1 MLPVPLVPLLLHD
14 VYPVFYPAQPF
25 LPHNDDA
32 NESHNEGGR
41 NSEAR
46 PTRGRPPSRPGR
58 SLPCLLFLSRPFLM
72 PFLPPAPCLASPFLS
87 TDVAKRADGTRSR
100 GRKAVFFRS
109 LAFLSW
115 GRRCN
120 SNRAAGNR
128 QGANDGATR
137 TAANRHARHVRRFL
151 GRERGNYHEQERQ
164 GGIRRPRAQVQQSNR
179 EPTTAVSHVP
189 PPPHVR
195 ILANFIRLLPLAS
208 YCADETERR
217 ASAAPKATEIH
228 KTRNPRPFTGPFFG
242 PYMHPNRPLDLKIVF
257 NQHPKPPNGI
267 TNVFRFS
274 AHSWVV
280 NFLFLFR

>member
-1 MLPVPLVPLLLHD
+1 MYGPFFLHVCPVSRSLSIAIRFTLDIPD
-14 VYPVFYPAQPF
+14 YPWRFACFQKA
-25 LPHNDDA
+25 HGQAAD
-32 NESHNEGGR
+32 HEGG
-41 NSEAR
+41 N
-46 PTRGRPPSRPGR
+46 GG
-58 SLPCLLFLSRPFLM
+58 
-72 PFLPPAPCLASPFLS
+72 PPA
-87 TDVAKRADGTRSR
+87 TV
-100 GRKAVFFRS
+100 S
-109 LAFLSW
+109 L
-115 GRRCN
+115 
-120 SNRAAGNR
+120 
-128 QGANDGATR
+128 
-137 TAANRHARHVRRFL
+137 
-151 GRERGNYHEQERQ
+151 
-164 GGIRRPRAQVQQSNR
+164 
-179 EPTTAVSHVP
+179 VP